1 MTGNE
6 KPAILSA
13 LISSSTNA
21 WTKFHKYPL
30 KTNMRLAHAATA
42 LATGEL
48 VTPDE
53 QAQLDYASML
63 IDVSQNRHSA
73 LCQVRE
79 RINADVAIIGLPS
92 VRYFTEEQH
101 AQAISWLYP
110 DHHLNPQTT
119 ILCSTN
125 ESVDHWNM
133 IAQSLNPNQSHLLT
147 SKDTFAEVDDMNG
160 LLKRLMNAR
169 VLNSFQKNGIPDHEL
184 ILKVGD
190 VCLITRAITG
200 LGLATNSRVRIV
212 AIHLYCIEV
221 ATMTENYERLIRV
234 PRICFKFRLPYG
246 HSYQLT
252 RMQFP
257 LRLAYAMTFN
267 KSQSQ
272 TLQKVLVDITAPPFS
287 HGQLYVA
294 LSRVRHS
301 DDTSLYFYRSAG
313 TMYNIPNWIDASN
326 HQHCVPGCISI

>member
-1 MTGNE
+1 
-6 KPAILSA
+6 
-13 LISSSTNA
+13 
-21 WTKFHKYPL
+21 
-30 KTNMRLAHAATA
+30 
-42 LATGEL
+42 
-48 VTPDE
+48 
-53 QAQLDYASML
+53 
-63 IDVSQNRHSA
+63 
-73 LCQVRE
+73 
-79 RINADVAIIGLPS
+79 
-92 VRYFTEEQH
+92 
-101 AQAISWLYP
+101 
-110 DHHLNPQTT
+110 
-119 ILCSTN
+119 
-125 ESVDHWNM
+125 
-133 IAQSLNPNQSHLLT
+133 
-147 SKDTFAEVDDMNG
+147 
-160 LLKRLMNAR
+160 MNAR

-234 PRICFKFRLPYG
+234 LRICFKFRLPYG

-257 LRLAYAMTFN
+257 LHLAYAMTFN

-301 DDTSLYFYRSAG
+301 DMIRLYISTDQLEPCTTSPTGLMPAITNIVYQDVLA
-313 TMYNIPNWIDASN
+313 YNN
-326 HQHCVPGCISI
+326 